1 MADTTTPPQINW
13 LPIGDYD
20 YTTSPMVL
28 LAAYIVPSEAAAE
41 NGSESFWAYGIGS
54 RIYKGCFSGILGSRP
69 SHFAYLISKEDKP

>member
-1 MADTTTPPQINW
+1 MDDSLNPPLIDW

-20 YTTSPMVL
+20 YTTAPMVL

-41 NGSESFWAYGIGS
+41 NGSEPFLAYGIGS
-54 RIYKGCFSGILGSRP
+54 RAYKGCFSGILGSRP